1 VWPFEAMNSLGAYV
15 ASAATTIVFDLNLL
29 GTWAATVESTP
40 GEDEDDAVVVEDE
53 VVVELELFLL
63 LPHPATS
70 PATSRIGTIV
80 RTRFVGGSMGFLPF
94 AGGRSACEF
103 RRVASR
109 V

>member
-1 VWPFEAMNSLGAYV
+1 
-15 ASAATTIVFDLNLL
+15 LL

-80 RTRFVGGSMGFLPF
+80 RTRVVGGSMGVLPF

-103 RRVASR
+103 RRVAPR

>member
-1 VWPFEAMNSLGAYV
+1 MNSLGAYV

-103 RRVASR
+103 RRVAPR

>member
-1 VWPFEAMNSLGAYV
+1 
-15 ASAATTIVFDLNLL
+15 LL

-53 VVVELELFLL
+53 VVVELEVFLL

-103 RRVASR
+103 RRVAPR

>member
-1 VWPFEAMNSLGAYV
+1 
-15 ASAATTIVFDLNLL
+15 LL

-40 GEDEDDAVVVEDE
+40 GEDDDEDVVVEDE

-80 RTRFVGGSMGFLPF
+80 RRRFVGRNMRITF
-94 AGGRSACEF
+94 
-103 RRVASR
+103 SR
-109 V
+109 G